1 MSGPSDLLLRRTL
14 AMSGPSDLLLRKTL
28 AMSGPLESPAKCY
41 IEP

>member
-14 AMSGPSDLLLRKTL
+14 AMSGP
-28 AMSGPLESPAKCY
+28 LESPAKRY